1 MNGHRPVRGAASADG
16 PTPGSPADDQPDA
29 VPVDVARE
37 ICLQQLAASPKSRA
51 QLETVLRR
59 RGVEPQ
65 VAAEVLDRLE
75 DVRLVDDA
83 AFAGSYVQ
91 SRRAS
96 SMSRRALGHELR
108 AKGVAGSVV
117 AEALDTLD
125 PDAEEGTARALV
137 ARRLP
142 STRALAL
149 DVRVR
154 RLVGMLARKG
164 YPGGL
169 ALRVVREAIAAEG
182 ELDAL
187 ERALL
192 DDLDVD
198 LSDAARLGE

>member
-1 MNGHRPVRGAASADG
+1 MSSRHVHGTTSADG
-16 PTPGSPADDQPDA
+16 PTPGSSADAVPDA

-37 ICLQQLAASPKSRA
+37 ICLQQLAASPKSRG

-59 RGVEPQ
+59 RGVDPA

-75 DVRLVDDA
+75 DVRLVDDS
-83 AFAGSYVQ
+83 AFAQSYVR
-91 SRRAS
+91 SRRAAT
-96 SMSRRALGHELR
+96 MSRRALGHELR
-108 AKGVAGSVV
+108 GKGVADAVV
-117 AEALDTLD
+117 TEALGGLD
-125 PDAEEGTARALV
+125 PDAEVETARALV

-142 STRALAL
+142 STRAQPV

-154 RLVGMLARKG
+154 RLVAMLARKG

-169 ALRVVREAIAAEG
+169 ALRVVRDAIAAER
-182 ELDAL
+182 ELDDL

-198 LSDAARLGE
+198 LGDAARLGE

>member
-1 MNGHRPVRGAASADG
+1 MPSSRSARNAPSADG
-16 PTPGSPADDQPDA
+16 PTPGSSADAVPDA
-29 VPVDVARE
+29 VPADVARE

-59 RGVEPQ
+59 RGVDPD

-75 DVRLVDDA
+75 DVRLVDDT
-83 AFAGSYVQ
+83 AFAESYVQ
-91 SRRAS
+91 TRRAA

-108 AKGVAGSVV
+108 AKGVAGEVV
-117 AEALDTLD
+117 TEALGTLD
-125 PDAEEGTARALV
+125 PDAEAETARALV

-142 STRALAL
+142 STRAQPV

-169 ALRVVREAIAAEG
+169 ALRVVREALAAER
-182 ELDAL
+182 ELDEL

-192 DDLDVD
+192 ESLDVD

>member
-1 MNGHRPVRGAASADG
+1 MSTARGSADG
-16 PTPGSPADDQPDA
+16 PTPGSSADA
-29 VPVDVARE
+29 VPDADPRDVARE
-37 ICLQQLAASPKSRA
+37 ICLAQLASSPKSRA
-51 QLETVLRR
+51 QLATVLRR
-59 RGVEPQ
+59 RGTDPA

-75 DVRLVDDA
+75 DVRLLDDA
-83 AFAGSYVQ
+83 AFAEAVVH
-91 SRRAS
+91 SRRAAG
-96 SMSRRALGHELR
+96 MSRRALGADLR
-108 AKGVAGSVV
+108 AKGVSGEVV
-117 AEALDTLD
+117 TETLDRLD
-125 PDAEEGTARALV
+125 PDAELASARALV

-142 STRALAL
+142 ATRALPM

-164 YPGGL
+164 FPGGMS
-169 ALRVVREAIAAEG
+169 LRVVREALAGEA